1 MRALAIAA
9 LCCGLA
15 ATSPVLRAQ
24 EKGTAAAQVHGESPG
39 AEEHGSTLIWMW
51 ANFLLLAAG
60 LGYLIYKNA
69 GPFYEGRTRII
80 RKGLIEAEDLRKD
93 AEARTAEIEKR
104 LANLE
109 NEIAALR
116 AESQREAAAETE
128 RLSALIETDMARIQ
142 ADAEQ
147 EIDAAGRAARLELK
161 RHAAA
166 LAVDLAGQ
174 KIRARMSDEAQEK
187 LVGSFV
193 RRVDMPAP
201 ATPGN

>member
-1 MRALAIAA
+1 MRLLAIAA
-9 LCCGLA
+9 LCCGL
-15 ATSPVLRAQ
+15 TVTPPLVRAQ
-24 EKGTAAAQVHGESPG
+24 ENATSAAQTHGESPG
-39 AEEHGSTLIWMW
+39 SEEHGSTLIWMW
-51 ANFLLLAAG
+51 ANFILLAAG
-60 LGYLIYKNA
+60 LGFLIRKHA
-69 GPFYEGRTRII
+69 GPFYEGRTRAI
-80 RKGLIEAEDLRKD
+80 RKGLIEAEDLKKD

-109 NEIAALR
+109 NEIATLR

-128 RLSALIETDMARIQ
+128 RLSAQIESDLARIQ

-147 EIDAAGRAARLELK
+147 EIDAAGRAARLDLK

-174 KIRARMSDEAQEK
+174 KIRARMSDEGQEK

-193 RRVDMPAP
+193 RGVDRPAS
-201 ATPGN
+201 GN